1 MMYETR
7 TSAKRLAM
15 ADHARAIAAGVKDA
29 FAKPMM
35 LYITADC
42 EALARHADFLAASH
56 RIFGP
61 DKELEL
67 CASAYGN

>member
-1 MMYETR
+1 M
-7 TSAKRLAM
+7 
-15 ADHARAIAAGVKDA
+15 KDA

-35 LYITADC
+35 LHIAADY

-61 DKELEL
+61 DKELK
-67 CASAYGN
+67 